1 MRYRIRFSKTDAMRF
16 TGNLD
21 LHSTLERTMRR
32 ANLPLAYS
40 EGFNPRPKLVLA
52 DALSLGITS
61 EDEWLDCVMKI
72 DAPAEEVLAALRGA
86 APPGI
91 EFHSATVIDDRAEKL
106 PNLVQAACFVATLL
120 DPAEGL
126 DERVADFL
134 AQPEVLREK
143 TRKGKTRT
151 YDLRALV
158 FGLAALPPDER
169 GRQRLELR
177 LSQGEGRTARPDDV
191 LDALGLD
198 PLRALLHRTALEFR
212 VEDELNETQ

>member
-1 MRYRIRFSKTDAMRF
+1 MRYRIQFEKTDAMRF

-21 LHSTLERTMRR
+21 LHSTLERTIRR

-61 EDEWLDCVMKI
+61 ADEWLDCVMKI
-72 DAPAEEVLAALRGA
+72 DTPAEDVLAALQHA

-91 EFHSATVIDDRAEKL
+91 LFRSATVIDDRAEKL
-106 PNLVQAACFVATLL
+106 PNLVHAARFEATLL

-126 DERVADFL
+126 EARVADFL

-143 TRKGKTRT
+143 TRKGRTRT

-158 FGLAALPPDER
+158 FGLAVLPPDER
-169 GRQRLELR
+169 GRQRVELH

-191 LDALGLD
+191 LGALGLD
-198 PLRALLHRTALEFR
+198 PLRAILHRTAMEFR
-212 VEDELNETQ
+212 GEGESAAA

>member
-1 MRYRIRFSKTDAMRF
+1 MRYRIHFSKTEAMRF

-72 DAPAEEVLAALRGA
+72 DAAADDVLAALRGA

-91 EFHSATVIDDRAEKL
+91 EFHAAAVVDDRGEKL
-106 PNLVQAACFVATLL
+106 PNLVHAARFVATLL
-120 DPAEGL
+120 DSAEGL
-126 DERVADFL
+126 EGRVADFI

-143 TRKGKTRT
+143 TRKGRTRT

-158 FGLAALPPDER
+158 FGLAVLPPDER
-169 GRQRLELR
+169 GRQRIELH

-198 PLRALLHRTALEFR
+198 PLRAILHRTAMDFR
-212 VEDELNETQ
+212 GEGESAAT

>member
-40 EGFNPRPKLVLA
+40 EGFNPHPKLVLA

-61 EDEWLDCVMKI
+61 DDEWLDCVMKE
-72 DAPAEEVLAALRGA
+72 DFPADDLLAALRAA

-91 EFHSATVIDDRAEKL
+91 LFHSADVVENGGEKL
-106 PNLVQAACFVATLL
+106 PNLVQAARFTATLL
-120 DPAEGL
+120 DPAEDL
-126 DERVADFL
+126 EQRVADFL
-134 AQPEVLREK
+134 AQPEILREK
-143 TRKGKTRT
+143 TRKGRTRT

-158 FGLAALPPDER
+158 FGLAVLPPDER
-169 GRQRLELR
+169 GRQRLELH

-191 LDALGLD
+191 LTVLGLD
-198 PLRALLHRTALEFR
+198 PLRALLHRTALEFKPAPTP
-212 VEDELNETQ
+212 ETTP

>member
-1 MRYRIRFSKTDAMRF
+1 MRYRIRFSKTEAMRF

-72 DAPAEEVLAALRGA
+72 DAPAEEVLAALRTA

-91 EFHSATVIDDRAEKL
+91 EFHSAVIIDDRAEKL
-106 PNLVQAACFVATLL
+106 PNLVQSARFTATLL

-126 DERVADFL
+126 EARVADFL
-134 AQPEVLREK
+134 AQREILREK
-143 TRKGKTRT
+143 TRKGRTRT

-158 FGLAALPPDER
+158 FGLAALPPDEA
-169 GRQRLELR
+169 GRQRLELH

-191 LDALGLD
+191 LDVLGID
-198 PLRALLHRTALEFR
+198 PLRALLHRTAMEFR
-212 VEDELNETQ
+212 TEGEGTAT

>member
-1 MRYRIRFSKTDAMRF
+1 MRYRIQFSKTEAMRF

-21 LHSTLERTMRR
+21 LHTTLERTMRR
-32 ANLPLAYS
+32 AALPLAYS

-72 DAPAEEVLAALRGA
+72 DAPAEEVLAALRDA

-91 EFHSATVIDDRAEKL
+91 DFHSATVIDDRAEKL
-106 PNLVQAACFVATLL
+106 PNLVQAARFVATLL

-126 DERVADFL
+126 EARVADFL

-143 TRKGKTRT
+143 TRKGRTRT

-158 FGLAALPPDER
+158 FGLSVLEPDHAE
-169 GRQRLELR
+169 RQRLELR

-198 PLRALLHRTALEFR
+198 PLRALLHRTAMEFR
-212 VEDELNETQ
+212 VEDVLNERQ